1 MVGELICVQGRGRG
15 KAEPSSLG
23 PLAAARWTVYVP
35 EGLSPRRLARRLLR
49 AERGLAKLGAGRV
62 VLRGGFPYGDRLRLL
77 RPVDPLPLWRGLAAE
92 LIRQRRFQV
101 RPMITAQERAG
112 RAFVHYTAWR
122 EAYAG
127 ILDSRIL
134 DNHTMARCQEVA
146 EKYPENTLVLTDR
159 DKVVGFARYE
169 PEARDFVT
177 VPDAAEVSALYV
189 LEAYQGQGLGR
200 MLMDACLD
208 RLERPRV
215 GLLNIGSEEGK
226 GDQLRQDAYQVLR
239 AAGDAG
245 NLNFIG
251 NIEAKEAVKG
261 GCDVV
266 VADGFSG
273 NVMLKTIE
281 GVGSFMGRELKG
293 MFLSSLKTK
302 IAALLV
308 KSGLDAFKE
317 RLDPDTI
324 GGTPF
329 LGLQKPV
336 IKAHGSSKARAI
348 ENAVYQAAAG
358 VKADL
363 AGEIEAKIGLMKTE
377 R

>member
-1 MVGELICVQGRGRG
+1 MKIIVDAMGGDNAPGEIVKGALQAARARSDLEIVLVGKEGEVKAAAAACGGLPERASVVNATEVIDMHDDPATAFKVKKDSSMTVGLTMLKNGQGDAFVSAGSTGALLSAGTRRAAMAPLVPTAGRGVVLVDCG
-15 KAEPSSLG
+15 ANAECTVEYLVQFAYLGSIYAAKALG
-23 PLAAARWTVYVP
+23 MEKP
-35 EGLSPRRLARRLLR
+35 
-49 AERGLAKLGAGRV
+49 RV
-62 VLRGGFPYGDRLRLL
+62 V
-77 RPVDPLPLWRGLAAE
+77 
-92 LIRQRRFQV
+92 
-101 RPMITAQERAG
+101 
-112 RAFVHYTAWR
+112 
-122 EAYAG
+122 
-127 ILDSRIL
+127 
-134 DNHTMARCQEVA
+134 
-146 EKYPENTLVLTDR
+146 
-159 DKVVGFARYE
+159 
-169 PEARDFVT
+169 
-177 VPDAAEVSALYV
+177 
-189 LEAYQGQGLGR
+189 
-200 MLMDACLD
+200 
-208 RLERPRV
+208 
-215 GLLNIGSEEGK
+215 LLNIGTEDSK
-226 GDQLRQDAYQVLR
+226 GDQLRRDTYLALKE
-239 AAGDAG
+239 AGEAG
-245 NLNFIG
+245 HLNFIG

-358 VKADL
+358 VEAGL
-363 AGEIEAKIGLMKTE
+363 AAEIEAKAGLMKAE
-377 R
+377 G